1 MQQPAMLL
9 VRFACFNLLGRF
21 IDGRAMRSGQW
32 AGQNIYQCDCFVQKN
47 FGSMVEKIP
56 SETNVET
63 RKLIIKE
70 DVTKTYINT
79 VQYVVGR

>member
-1 MQQPAMLL
+1 
-9 VRFACFNLLGRF
+9 
-21 IDGRAMRSGQW
+21 
-32 AGQNIYQCDCFVQKN
+32 
-47 FGSMVEKIP
+47 MVEKIP

-70 DVTKTYINT
+70 DVTKTYIHDVTKTYINI

>member
-1 MQQPAMLL
+1 
-9 VRFACFNLLGRF
+9 
-21 IDGRAMRSGQW
+21 
-32 AGQNIYQCDCFVQKN
+32 
-47 FGSMVEKIP
+47 MVEKIP